1 MKPSTLTVAQIIG
14 LWPTAEAFGDDL
26 ELKRRGDHARVMKVR
41 GRIPRHRWPK
51 AIEAAKR
58 RGITLTETD
67 LERAHMERAG

>member
-41 GRIPRHRWPK
+41 GRIPRQRWPK

-58 RGITLTETD
+58 RGIALTETD
-67 LERAHMERAG
+67 LERAHMERVG